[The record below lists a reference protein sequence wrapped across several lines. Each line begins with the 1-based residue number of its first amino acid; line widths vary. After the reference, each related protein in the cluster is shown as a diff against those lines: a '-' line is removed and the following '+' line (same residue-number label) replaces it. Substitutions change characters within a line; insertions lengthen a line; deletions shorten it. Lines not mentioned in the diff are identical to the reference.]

1 MYSGKLSIPGK
12 LSNELSYVF
21 VDDEVEQQNGSI
33 TLFGMFDIKSG
44 SELYHIIIKEA
55 VKHFLDFYHR
65 AQMDGGGFDEMSDSA
80 EFIFENSIQYTY
92 EKVSDALCDAQ
103 ENAARG
109 AQIEMRRVNCILG
122 AFIDDTLF
130 LSVTGTTLTPFLMY
144 PAASSQG
151 ASRYSMINII
161 KTCGGATT
169 DTNARLFSNIIS
181 GKISLPS
188 STVIICNQTFLD
200 YIDPQHIKQIIS
212 NTPVASIIKN
222 FHAILSKVN
231 SRADFSALLFSNAHW
246 IEQNYSKTRSA
257 LSSESMQGLNG
268 TEERTHSILT
278 PKVHPLL
285 KKYSNKF
292 LHSILALLQRVA
304 VSGVRALQSLYSQ
317 ERRSAAMALCKKL
330 FTRILGIIRRSPEF
344 VETSARFGASLV
356 RTVRAVPIK
365 NYGAI
370 TQKVFSE
377 KKHSLRSF
385 FQKTVDRFSRL
396 TPQSR
401 LLFSLS
407 ALFILLFLVSLVSIQ
422 LKRGTEQTDNRIREI
437 IAGIE
442 QKNDLIDASMIY
454 DDRERARSLLG
465 ESHALL
471 NLVGQK
477 YRDRADFKA
486 AEKKMES
493 LDMRLNNVTRLASL
507 NVIATVPPDASG
519 VIPQGLHVVASKT
532 IVLVY
537 SADSIYLF
545 DPVKPE
551 LKPLSGITGKIPSI
565 SCAVAASDTVFYFC
579 SGDGSRL
586 YSLTLP
592 DQTVKSIS
600 LPRHEQESSIDTV
613 QIYNS
618 RLYVL
623 TRNQGHIYRHLSV
636 ATGFSRGAAWTR
648 SPQDI
653 LKSAVSFTIDGKVYA
668 LTTDGTIRLY
678 SAGVAEDRPTSETT
692 KNSLAHATLLW
703 TDADDS
709 LLYAL
714 DPSGKKLIAV
724 NKKTLDLAA
733 QIVSDQFTN
742 LQGFAVNRLKN
753 EILILDAGR
762 IIRVPFD
769 VK

>member
-21 VDDEVEQQNGSI
+21 VDDEIEQQNGSI

-103 ENAARG
+103 DTVTRG

-161 KTCGGATT
+161 KTSGDAAT

-188 STVIICNQTFLD
+188 STVIICNQTLLD

-231 SRADFSALLFSNAHW
+231 SRADFSALLFSNARGV
-246 IEQNYSKTRSA
+246 EQNYSKTRSA

-268 TEERTHSILT
+268 TEDRTHSILT
-278 PKVHPLL
+278 PKVRPLL
-285 KKYSNKF
+285 TKYSNKF
-292 LHSILALLQRVA
+292 LHSILALLRRVA
-304 VSGVRALQSLYSQ
+304 VSCVRACQSLYSP
-317 ERRSAAMALCKKL
+317 ERRSAAMALCRKL
-330 FTRILGIIRRSPEF
+330 FARILAIIRRLPEF
-344 VETSARFGASLV
+344 FSAGARFCASRV
-356 RTVRAVPIK
+356 RTVRTVPIK
-365 NYGAI
+365 DYGVLAK
-370 TQKVFSE
+370 KVFSE
-377 KKHSLRSF
+377 KKHSLRSL
-385 FQKTVDRFSRL
+385 FQNTVDRFSRL

-401 LLFSLS
+401 LLLSLS
-407 ALFILLFLVSLVSIQ
+407 ALFILLFLISLVSIQ
-422 LKRGTEQTDNRIREI
+422 LRRGAEQTDTRIREI

-454 DDRERARSLLG
+454 DDRERARSLLD

-477 YRDRADFKA
+477 YRNRADFIT
-486 AEKKMES
+486 AEKKLEA

-507 NVIATVPPDASG
+507 DVLATVPADASG
-519 VIPQGLHVVASKT
+519 ATPALRAVASKT
-532 IVLVY
+532 YVLAY
-537 SADSIYLF
+537 SSDTIYLF
-545 DPVKPE
+545 DQKART
-551 LKPLSGITGKIPSI
+551 LNPLDGLRGKIPSI
-565 SCAVAASDTVFYFC
+565 SCAVAASDSVFYFC
-579 SGDGSRL
+579 SGDGARV

-592 DQTVKSIS
+592 DQAVKSVS
-600 LPRHEQESSIDTV
+600 LPRHEQESSLDSV
-613 QIYNS
+613 QIYNN

-623 TRNQGHIYRHLSV
+623 TKQSGHIFRHLSV
-636 ATGFSRGAAWTR
+636 ATGFSRGVPWTR
-648 SPQDI
+648 SSQEF
-653 LKSAVSFTIDGKVYA
+653 LKGASSFTIDGKVYA
-668 LTTDGTIRLY
+668 LGGDGNIRLY
-678 SAGVAEDRPTSETT
+678 STGTSEERSTGET
-692 KNSLAHATLLW
+692 VKNILAHGALLW
-703 TDADDS
+703 TDPDDT

-714 DPSGKKLIAV
+714 VPTEKKLIAI
-724 NKKTLDLAA
+724 NKKTFDLTA

-742 LQGFAVNRLKN
+742 LQGFAVNRSKN

-762 IIRVPFD
+762 VIRVPFD